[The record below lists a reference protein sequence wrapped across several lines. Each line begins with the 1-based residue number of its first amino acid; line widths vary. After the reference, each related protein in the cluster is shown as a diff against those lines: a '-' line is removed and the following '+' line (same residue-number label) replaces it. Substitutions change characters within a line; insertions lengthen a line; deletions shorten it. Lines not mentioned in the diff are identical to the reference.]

1 MKRSN
6 IIILSVLAAVVLT
19 VCGICIKQYYHYAVA
34 NFVSHDGEAHAYHVH
49 PEMAAD
55 SLMAE
60 MLEDYDMLSELAW
73 CLHCRYLKYKQPK
86 PGYYRF
92 AAKIGNSELIRRL
105 MLGEETPVRLSFTH
119 AIRTREQLAG
129 HLGKRLLVDSIEI
142 IQRLDNKEYMA
153 HFGLTPETAVC
164 MFIPNTYEVYWNIS
178 AEKLLERLEKEAN
191 KWWENQSNQ
200 LEKIGLSRHEVV
212 VLASIVEEE
221 TNKNEEKPTIAG
233 VYINRLKKDML
244 LQADP
249 TVKYAVGDFTIKRVM
264 YKHLQTES
272 PYNTYLNKGLP
283 PTAICLPE
291 LSSLKAVLNYQKHN
305 YMFFCAKE
313 DFSGYHNFATTPNEH
328 YRNAERYKN
337 ALNKL
342 GIK

>member
-1 MKRSN
+1 MKKQT
-6 IIILSVLAAVVLT
+6 IIILSIVALILISGI
-19 VCGICIKQYYHYAVA
+19 VCGFSLLNKKVRNNESVSLYIYPSENYEKVLEKLEKNGVIEKNERAFSIFSKVKKLENNIKSGHYVIEPKTSQVDLVRTLA
-34 NFVSHDGEAHAYHVH
+34 NGLQTPVKLVINKVRLKQDFAKKIANQ
-49 PEMAAD
+49 
-55 SLMAE
+55 L
-60 MLEDYDMLSELAW
+60 MLSENDILLAIDN
-73 CLHCRYLKYKQPK
+73 RE
-86 PGYYRF
+86 
-92 AAKIGNSELIRRL
+92 NSQNL
-105 MLGEETPVRLSFTH
+105 F
-119 AIRTREQLAG
+119 
-129 HLGKRLLVDSIEI
+129 
-142 IQRLDNKEYMA
+142 DNI
-153 HFGLTPETAVC
+153 VC
-164 MFIPNTYEVYWNIS
+164 NTYEVYWNIS

-283 PTAICLPE
+283 PTAICLPNV
-291 LSSLKAVLNYQKHN
+291 SSLKAVLNYQKHN

-313 DFSGYHNFATTPNEH
+313 DFSGYHNFARTPAEH

>member
-1 MKRSN
+1 MKKQT
-6 IIILSVLAAVVLT
+6 IIILSIVALILISGI
-19 VCGICIKQYYHYAVA
+19 VCGFSLLNKKVRNTESVSLYIYPSENYEKVLEKLEKNGVIEKNERAFSIFSKVKKLENNIKSGHYVIEPKTSQVDLVRTLA
-34 NFVSHDGEAHAYHVH
+34 NGLQTPVKLVINKVRLKQDFAKKIANQ
-49 PEMAAD
+49 
-55 SLMAE
+55 L
-60 MLEDYDMLSELAW
+60 MLSENDILLAIDN
-73 CLHCRYLKYKQPK
+73 RE
-86 PGYYRF
+86 
-92 AAKIGNSELIRRL
+92 NSQNL
-105 MLGEETPVRLSFTH
+105 F
-119 AIRTREQLAG
+119 
-129 HLGKRLLVDSIEI
+129 
-142 IQRLDNKEYMA
+142 DNI
-153 HFGLTPETAVC
+153 VC
-164 MFIPNTYEVYWNIS
+164 NTYEVYWNIS

-283 PTAICLPE
+283 PTAICLPNI
-291 LSSLKAVLNYQKHN
+291 SSLKAVLNYQKHN

-328 YRNAERYKN
+328 YRNAEKYKN

>member
-1 MKRSN
+1 MKKQT
-6 IIILSVLAAVVLT
+6 IIILSIVALILIIGIICGFSLLNKKVRNNESVSLYIYPSENYENVLEKLEKNGVIEKNERAFSIFSKVKKLENN
-19 VCGICIKQYYHYAVA
+19 IKSGHYVIEPKTSQVDLVRTLA
-34 NFVSHDGEAHAYHVH
+34 NGLQTPVKLVINKVRLKQDFAKKIANQ
-49 PEMAAD
+49 
-55 SLMAE
+55 L
-60 MLEDYDMLSELAW
+60 MLSENDILLAIDN
-73 CLHCRYLKYKQPK
+73 RE
-86 PGYYRF
+86 
-92 AAKIGNSELIRRL
+92 NSQNL
-105 MLGEETPVRLSFTH
+105 F
-119 AIRTREQLAG
+119 
-129 HLGKRLLVDSIEI
+129 
-142 IQRLDNKEYMA
+142 DNI
-153 HFGLTPETAVC
+153 VC
-164 MFIPNTYEVYWNIS
+164 NTYEVYWNIS

-272 PYNTYLNKGLP
+272 PYNTYINKGLP
-283 PTAICLPE
+283 PTAICLPNV
-291 LSSLKAVLNYQKHN
+291 SSLKAVLNYQKHN

-328 YRNAERYKN
+328 YRNAEKYKN

>member
-1 MKRSN
+1 MKKQT
-6 IIILSVLAAVVLT
+6 IIILSIVALILISGI
-19 VCGICIKQYYHYAVA
+19 VCGFSLLNKKVRNNESVSLYIYPSENYENVLEKLEKNGVIEKNERAFSIFSKVKKLENNIKSGHYVIEPKTSQVDLVRTLA
-34 NFVSHDGEAHAYHVH
+34 NGLQTPVKLVINKVRLKQDFAKKIANQ
-49 PEMAAD
+49 
-55 SLMAE
+55 L
-60 MLEDYDMLSELAW
+60 MLSENDILLAIDN
-73 CLHCRYLKYKQPK
+73 RE
-86 PGYYRF
+86 
-92 AAKIGNSELIRRL
+92 NSQNL
-105 MLGEETPVRLSFTH
+105 F
-119 AIRTREQLAG
+119 
-129 HLGKRLLVDSIEI
+129 
-142 IQRLDNKEYMA
+142 DNI
-153 HFGLTPETAVC
+153 VC
-164 MFIPNTYEVYWNIS
+164 NTYEVYWNIS

-283 PTAICLPE
+283 PTAICLPNV
-291 LSSLKAVLNYQKHN
+291 SSLKAVLNYEKHD

-328 YRNAERYKN
+328 YRNAEKYKN

>member
-1 MKRSN
+1 MKKQT
-6 IIILSVLAAVVLT
+6 IIILSIIALILISGI
-19 VCGICIKQYYHYAVA
+19 VCGFSLLNKKVKNNESVSLYIYPSENYEKVLEKLIEKGVIEKQEKAFSIFAKVKKLENNIKSGHYVIEPNTSQVDLVRTLA
-34 NFVSHDGEAHAYHVH
+34 NGLQTPVKLVINKARLKQDFAKKIANQ
-49 PEMAAD
+49 
-55 SLMAE
+55 L
-60 MLEDYDMLSELAW
+60 MLSENDILLAIDN
-73 CLHCRYLKYKQPK
+73 RE
-86 PGYYRF
+86 
-92 AAKIGNSELIRRL
+92 NSQNL
-105 MLGEETPVRLSFTH
+105 F
-119 AIRTREQLAG
+119 
-129 HLGKRLLVDSIEI
+129 
-142 IQRLDNKEYMA
+142 DNI
-153 HFGLTPETAVC
+153 VC
-164 MFIPNTYEVYWNIS
+164 NTYEVYWNIS
-178 AEKLLERLEKEAN
+178 VEKLLERLEKEAD
-191 KWWENQSNQ
+191 KWWEEQENQ

-291 LSSLKAVLNYQKHN
+291 ISSLKSVLNYQKHN
-305 YMFFCAKE
+305 YLFFCAKE
-313 DFSGYHNFATTPNEH
+313 DFSGYHNFAVTPNEH

>member
-1 MKRSN
+1 MKKQT
-6 IIILSVLAAVVLT
+6 IIILSIVAVILIIGIICGFSLLNKKVRNTESVSLYIYPSENYEKVLEKLEKNGVIEKNERAFSIFSKVKKLENN
-19 VCGICIKQYYHYAVA
+19 IKSGHYVIEPKTSQVDLVRTLANGLQTPVKLVINKVRLKEDFAKKVA
-34 NFVSHDGEAHAYHVH
+34 NQ
-49 PEMAAD
+49 
-55 SLMAE
+55 L
-60 MLEDYDMLSELAW
+60 MLSENDILLAIDN
-73 CLHCRYLKYKQPK
+73 RE
-86 PGYYRF
+86 
-92 AAKIGNSELIRRL
+92 NSQNL
-105 MLGEETPVRLSFTH
+105 F
-119 AIRTREQLAG
+119 
-129 HLGKRLLVDSIEI
+129 
-142 IQRLDNKEYMA
+142 DNI
-153 HFGLTPETAVC
+153 VC
-164 MFIPNTYEVYWNIS
+164 NTYEVYWNIS

-283 PTAICLPE
+283 PTAICLPNV
-291 LSSLKAVLNYQKHN
+291 SSLKAVLNYQKHN

-313 DFSGYHNFATTPNEH
+313 DFSGYHNFARTPAEH
-328 YRNAERYKN
+328 YRNAEKYKN

>member
-1 MKRSN
+1 MKKQT
-6 IIILSVLAAVVLT
+6 IIILAIVAVVLISVGAFGFSLLNKKVRNT
-19 VCGICIKQYYHYAVA
+19 QSVELYIYPSENYQTLLKKLEENGVIEKNERAFSIFSKVKKLENNIKSGHYVIEPKTSQVDLVRTLA
-34 NFVSHDGEAHAYHVH
+34 NGLQTPVKLVINKVRLKQDFAKKIANQ
-49 PEMAAD
+49 
-55 SLMAE
+55 L
-60 MLEDYDMLSELAW
+60 MLSENDILLAIDN
-73 CLHCRYLKYKQPK
+73 RE
-86 PGYYRF
+86 
-92 AAKIGNSELIRRL
+92 NSQNL
-105 MLGEETPVRLSFTH
+105 F
-119 AIRTREQLAG
+119 
-129 HLGKRLLVDSIEI
+129 
-142 IQRLDNKEYMA
+142 DNI
-153 HFGLTPETAVC
+153 VC
-164 MFIPNTYEVYWNIS
+164 NTYEVYWNIS

-283 PTAICLPE
+283 PTAICLPNV
-291 LSSLKAVLNYQKHN
+291 SSLKAVLNYQKHN

-313 DFSGYHNFATTPNEH
+313 DFSGYHNFAVTPNEH
-328 YRNAERYKN
+328 YRNADKYKN

>member
-1 MKRSN
+1 MKKQT
-6 IIILSVLAAVVLT
+6 IIILSIVAVILISGIICGFSLLNKKVRNNESVSLYIYPSENYEKVLEKLEKNGVIEKNERAFSIFSKVKKLENN
-19 VCGICIKQYYHYAVA
+19 IKSGHYVIEPKTSQVDLVRTLA
-34 NFVSHDGEAHAYHVH
+34 NGLQTPVKLVINKVRLKQDFAKKIANQ
-49 PEMAAD
+49 
-55 SLMAE
+55 L
-60 MLEDYDMLSELAW
+60 MLSENDILLAIDN
-73 CLHCRYLKYKQPK
+73 RE
-86 PGYYRF
+86 
-92 AAKIGNSELIRRL
+92 NSQNL
-105 MLGEETPVRLSFTH
+105 F
-119 AIRTREQLAG
+119 
-129 HLGKRLLVDSIEI
+129 
-142 IQRLDNKEYMA
+142 DNI
-153 HFGLTPETAVC
+153 VC
-164 MFIPNTYEVYWNIS
+164 NTYEVYWNIS

-233 VYINRLKKDML
+233 IYINRLKKDML

-283 PTAICLPE
+283 PTAICLPNV
-291 LSSLKAVLNYQKHN
+291 SSLKAVLNYQKHN

-328 YRNAERYKN
+328 YRNAEKYKN

>member
-1 MKRSN
+1 MKKQT
-6 IIILSVLAAVVLT
+6 IIILSIVALILISGIICGFSLLNKKVRNNESVSLYIYPSENYEKVLEKLEKNGVIEKNERAFSIFSKVKKLENN
-19 VCGICIKQYYHYAVA
+19 IKSGHYVIEPKTSQVDLVRTLA
-34 NFVSHDGEAHAYHVH
+34 NGLQTPVKLVINKVRLKQDFAKKIANQ
-49 PEMAAD
+49 
-55 SLMAE
+55 L
-60 MLEDYDMLSELAW
+60 MLSENDILLAIDN
-73 CLHCRYLKYKQPK
+73 RE
-86 PGYYRF
+86 
-92 AAKIGNSELIRRL
+92 NSQNL
-105 MLGEETPVRLSFTH
+105 F
-119 AIRTREQLAG
+119 
-129 HLGKRLLVDSIEI
+129 
-142 IQRLDNKEYMA
+142 DNI
-153 HFGLTPETAVC
+153 VC
-164 MFIPNTYEVYWNIS
+164 NTYEVYWNIS

-283 PTAICLPE
+283 PTAICLPNI
-291 LSSLKAVLNYQKHN
+291 SSLKAVLNYQKHN

-328 YRNAERYKN
+328 YRNAEKYKN

>member
-1 MKRSN
+1 MNKKL
-6 IIILSVLAAVVLT
+6 IIILAIIAVVLI
-19 VCGICIKQYYHYAVA
+19 CGIGFGFSLLNKKTFNKESVNLYIYP
-34 NFVSHDGEAHAYHVH
+34 GENYEKV
-49 PEMAAD
+49 
-55 SLMAE
+55 
-60 MLEDYDMLSELAW
+60 LEKLEKS
-73 CLHCRYLKYKQPK
+73 
-86 PGYYRF
+86 
-92 AAKIGNSELIRRL
+92 SV
-105 MLGEETPVRLSFTH
+105 LGEKRTAFEIFSKVKNLKNNVKSGHYLIKPNTSQKDLVRMLANGLQTPIKLVINKVRLKEDF
-119 AIRTREQLAG
+119 AKKVAEQLMITENDI
-129 HLGKRLLVDSIEI
+129 LLAI
-142 IQRLDNKEYMA
+142 DNEEN
-153 HFGLTPETAVC
+153 PENFFDRVVC
-164 MFIPNTYEVYWNIS
+164 NTYEVYWNIS
-178 AEKLLERLEKEAN
+178 AESLLERLEKEAD
-191 KWWENQSNQ
+191 KWWEKQENQ

-249 TVKYAVGDFTIKRVM
+249 TVKYAVGDFAIKRVM

-291 LSSLKAVLNYQKHN
+291 ISSLKSVLNYQKHN

-313 DFSGYHNFATTPNEH
+313 DFSGYHNFAVTPNEH

>member
-1 MKRSN
+1 MNKKLT
-6 IIILSVLAAVVLT
+6 IILAIIAVVLI
-19 VCGICIKQYYHYAVA
+19 CGIGFSFSLLNKKTFNKESVNLYIYPGENYEKVLEKLEKSSVLGEKRTAFEIFSKVKNLKNNVKSGHYLIKPNTSQKDLVRMLANGLQTPVKLVINKVRLKEDFAKKVA
-34 NFVSHDGEAHAYHVH
+34 EQ
-49 PEMAAD
+49 
-55 SLMAE
+55 LMITE
-60 MLEDYDMLSELAW
+60 NDILLA
-73 CLHCRYLKYKQPK
+73 
-86 PGYYRF
+86 
-92 AAKIGNSELIRRL
+92 INNEENSENFFDR
-105 MLGEETPVRLSFTH
+105 V
-119 AIRTREQLAG
+119 
-129 HLGKRLLVDSIEI
+129 
-142 IQRLDNKEYMA
+142 
-153 HFGLTPETAVC
+153 VC
-164 MFIPNTYEVYWNIS
+164 NTYEVYWNIS
-178 AEKLLERLEKEAN
+178 AESLLERLEKEAD
-191 KWWENQSNQ
+191 KWWKKQENQMK
-200 LEKIGLSRHEVV
+200 KIGLSRHEVV

-291 LSSLKAVLNYQKHN
+291 ISSLKSVLNYQKHN

-313 DFSGYHNFATTPNEH
+313 DFSGYHNFAVTPNEH

>member
-1 MKRSN
+1 MKKQT
-6 IIILSVLAAVVLT
+6 IIILSIVALILIIGIICGFSLLNKKVRNNESVSLYIYPSENYEKVLEKLEKNGVIEKNEKAFYIFSKVKKLENN
-19 VCGICIKQYYHYAVA
+19 IKSGHYVIEPKTSQVDLVRTLA
-34 NFVSHDGEAHAYHVH
+34 NGLQTPVKLVINKVRLKQDFAKKIANQ
-49 PEMAAD
+49 
-55 SLMAE
+55 L
-60 MLEDYDMLSELAW
+60 MLSENDILLAIDN
-73 CLHCRYLKYKQPK
+73 RE
-86 PGYYRF
+86 
-92 AAKIGNSELIRRL
+92 NSQNL
-105 MLGEETPVRLSFTH
+105 F
-119 AIRTREQLAG
+119 
-129 HLGKRLLVDSIEI
+129 
-142 IQRLDNKEYMA
+142 DNI
-153 HFGLTPETAVC
+153 VC
-164 MFIPNTYEVYWNIS
+164 NTYEVYWNIS
-178 AEKLLERLEKEAN
+178 AEKLLERLEKEAD
-191 KWWENQSNQ
+191 KWWENQEN
-200 LEKIGLSRHEVV
+200 LLKKTELSRHEVV

-272 PYNTYLNKGLP
+272 PYNTYINKGLP
-283 PTAICLPE
+283 PTAICLPNV
-291 LSSLKAVLNYQKHN
+291 SSLKAVLNYQKHN

-328 YRNAERYKN
+328 YRNAEKYKN

>member
-1 MKRSN
+1 MNKKL
-6 IIILSVLAAVVLT
+6 IIILAIVAVILISGIGFGFSLLNKKTFNKENVNLYIYPGENYEKVLEKLEKSSVLGEKRTAFEIFSKVKNLKNNVKSGHYVIEPNTSQKDLVRMLANGLQT
-19 VCGICIKQYYHYAVA
+19 PIKLVI
-34 NFVSHDGEAHAYHVH
+34 N
-49 PEMAAD
+49 
-55 SLMAE
+55 
-60 MLEDYDMLSELAW
+60 
-73 CLHCRYLKYKQPK
+73 K
-86 PGYYRF
+86 
-92 AAKIGNSELIRRL
+92 
-105 MLGEETPVRLSFTH
+105 VRLKEDF
-119 AIRTREQLAG
+119 AKKVAEQLMITENDI
-129 HLGKRLLVDSIEI
+129 LLAI
-142 IQRLDNKEYMA
+142 DNEEN
-153 HFGLTPETAVC
+153 PENFFDRVVC
-164 MFIPNTYEVYWNIS
+164 NTYEVYWNIS
-178 AEKLLERLEKEAN
+178 AESLLERLEKEAD
-191 KWWENQSNQ
+191 KWWESQENQMK
-200 LEKIGLSRHEVV
+200 KIGLSRHQIV

-249 TVKYAVGDFTIKRVM
+249 TVKYAVGDFAIKRVM

-291 LSSLKAVLNYQKHN
+291 ISSLKAVLNYQKHN

-313 DFSGYHNFATTPNEH
+313 DFSGYHNFAVTPNEH

>member
-1 MKRSN
+1 MKKQT
-6 IIILSVLAAVVLT
+6 IIILSIIALILIIGIICGFSLLNKKVRNNESVSLYIYPSENYEKVLEKLEKNGVLEKEET
-19 VCGICIKQYYHYAVA
+19 AFSIFSKVKNLENNVKSGHYVIEPNTSQVDLVRTLANGLQTPVKLVINKARLKQDFAKKIA
-34 NFVSHDGEAHAYHVH
+34 NQ
-49 PEMAAD
+49 
-55 SLMAE
+55 L
-60 MLEDYDMLSELAW
+60 MLSENDILLAIDN
-73 CLHCRYLKYKQPK
+73 RE
-86 PGYYRF
+86 
-92 AAKIGNSELIRRL
+92 NSQNL
-105 MLGEETPVRLSFTH
+105 F
-119 AIRTREQLAG
+119 
-129 HLGKRLLVDSIEI
+129 
-142 IQRLDNKEYMA
+142 DNI
-153 HFGLTPETAVC
+153 VC
-164 MFIPNTYEVYWNIS
+164 NTYEVYWNIS
-178 AEKLLERLEKEAN
+178 AEKLLERLEKEAD
-191 KWWENQSNQ
+191 KWWEEQENQ

-291 LSSLKAVLNYQKHN
+291 VSSLKAVLNYQKHN

-328 YRNAERYKN
+328 YRNAEKYKN

>member
-1 MKRSN
+1 MKKQT
-6 IIILSVLAAVVLT
+6 IIILSIVALILISGI
-19 VCGICIKQYYHYAVA
+19 VCGFSLLNKKVRNNESVSLYIYPSENYEKVLEKLEKNGVIEKNERAFSIFSKVKKLENNIKSGHYVIEPKTSQVDLVRTLA
-34 NFVSHDGEAHAYHVH
+34 NGLQTPVKLVINKVRLKQDFAKKIANQ
-49 PEMAAD
+49 
-55 SLMAE
+55 L
-60 MLEDYDMLSELAW
+60 MLSENDILLA
-73 CLHCRYLKYKQPK
+73 
-86 PGYYRF
+86 
-92 AAKIGNSELIRRL
+92 IDN
-105 MLGEETPVRLSFTH
+105 TT
-119 AIRTREQLAG
+119 
-129 HLGKRLLVDSIEI
+129 DS
-142 IQRLDNKEYMA
+142 QNFFDR
-153 HFGLTPETAVC
+153 VV
-164 MFIPNTYEVYWNIS
+164 PNTYEVYWNIS

-283 PTAICLPE
+283 PTAICLPNV
-291 LSSLKAVLNYQKHN
+291 SSLKAVLNYQKHN

-328 YRNAERYKN
+328 YRNAEKYKN

>member
-1 MKRSN
+1 MKKQT
-6 IIILSVLAAVVLT
+6 IIILSIVAVVLISVGAFGFSLLNKKVRNT
-19 VCGICIKQYYHYAVA
+19 QSVELYIYPSENYQTLLKKLEENGVLEKEETAFEIFSKVKNLKNNVKSGHYVIEPNTTQKDLVRMLANGLQTPVKLVINKVRLKQDFAKKIA
-34 NFVSHDGEAHAYHVH
+34 NQ
-49 PEMAAD
+49 
-55 SLMAE
+55 L
-60 MLEDYDMLSELAW
+60 MLSENDILLAIDN
-73 CLHCRYLKYKQPK
+73 RE
-86 PGYYRF
+86 
-92 AAKIGNSELIRRL
+92 NSQNL
-105 MLGEETPVRLSFTH
+105 F
-119 AIRTREQLAG
+119 
-129 HLGKRLLVDSIEI
+129 
-142 IQRLDNKEYMA
+142 DNI
-153 HFGLTPETAVC
+153 VC
-164 MFIPNTYEVYWNIS
+164 NTYEVYWNIS

-233 VYINRLKKDML
+233 VYINRLNKDML

-272 PYNTYLNKGLP
+272 PYNTYINKGLP
-283 PTAICLPE
+283 PTAICLPNV
-291 LSSLKAVLNYQKHN
+291 SSLKAVLNYQKHN

>member
-1 MKRSN
+1 MKKQT
-6 IIILSVLAAVVLT
+6 IIILSIVALILIIGIICGFSLLNKKVRNNESVSLYIYPSENYEKVLEKLEKNGVIEKKERAFSIFSKVKKLENN
-19 VCGICIKQYYHYAVA
+19 IKSGHYVIEPKTSQVDLVRTLA
-34 NFVSHDGEAHAYHVH
+34 NGLQTPVKLVINKVRLKQDFANKIANQ
-49 PEMAAD
+49 
-55 SLMAE
+55 L
-60 MLEDYDMLSELAW
+60 MLSENDILLAIDN
-73 CLHCRYLKYKQPK
+73 RE
-86 PGYYRF
+86 
-92 AAKIGNSELIRRL
+92 NSQNL
-105 MLGEETPVRLSFTH
+105 F
-119 AIRTREQLAG
+119 
-129 HLGKRLLVDSIEI
+129 
-142 IQRLDNKEYMA
+142 DNI
-153 HFGLTPETAVC
+153 VC
-164 MFIPNTYEVYWNIS
+164 NTYEVYWNIS

-191 KWWENQSNQ
+191 KWWKNQSNQ

-337 ALNKL
+337 ALNKSFFSTYAL
-342 GIK
+342 DNSILVL

>member
-1 MKRSN
+1 MNKKT
-6 IIILSVLAAVVLT
+6 IIILAIVAVVLISVGAFGFSLLNKKVRNT
-19 VCGICIKQYYHYAVA
+19 QSVELYIYPSENYQTLLKKLEENGVLEKEETAFSIFAKVKKLENNVKSGHYVIEPNTSQVDLVRTLANGLQTPVKLVINKARLKQDFAKKIA
-34 NFVSHDGEAHAYHVH
+34 NQ
-49 PEMAAD
+49 
-55 SLMAE
+55 L
-60 MLEDYDMLSELAW
+60 MLSENDILLAIDN
-73 CLHCRYLKYKQPK
+73 RE
-86 PGYYRF
+86 
-92 AAKIGNSELIRRL
+92 NSQNL
-105 MLGEETPVRLSFTH
+105 F
-119 AIRTREQLAG
+119 
-129 HLGKRLLVDSIEI
+129 
-142 IQRLDNKEYMA
+142 DNI
-153 HFGLTPETAVC
+153 VC
-164 MFIPNTYEVYWNIS
+164 NTYEVYWNIS
-178 AEKLLERLEKEAN
+178 AEKLLERLEKEAD
-191 KWWENQSNQ
+191 KWWEKQENQ

-249 TVKYAVGDFTIKRVM
+249 TVKYAVGDFAIKRVM

-283 PTAICLPE
+283 PTAICLPNV
-291 LSSLKAVLNYQKHN
+291 SSLKSVLNYQKHD
-305 YMFFCAKE
+305 YIFFCAKE

>member
-1 MKRSN
+1 MKKQT
-6 IIILSVLAAVVLT
+6 IIILSIIALILIIGIICGFSLLNKKVRNNESVSLYIYPSENYENVLEKLEKNGVIEKNERAFSIFSKVKKLENN
-19 VCGICIKQYYHYAVA
+19 IKSGHYVIEPKTSQVDLVRTLA
-34 NFVSHDGEAHAYHVH
+34 NGLQTPVKLVINKVRLKQDFAKKIANQ
-49 PEMAAD
+49 
-55 SLMAE
+55 L
-60 MLEDYDMLSELAW
+60 MLSENDILLAIDN
-73 CLHCRYLKYKQPK
+73 RE
-86 PGYYRF
+86 
-92 AAKIGNSELIRRL
+92 NSQNI
-105 MLGEETPVRLSFTH
+105 F
-119 AIRTREQLAG
+119 
-129 HLGKRLLVDSIEI
+129 
-142 IQRLDNKEYMA
+142 DNI
-153 HFGLTPETAVC
+153 VC
-164 MFIPNTYEVYWNIS
+164 NTYEVYWNIS

-272 PYNTYLNKGLP
+272 PYNTYINKGLP
-283 PTAICLPE
+283 PTAICLPNV
-291 LSSLKAVLNYQKHN
+291 SSLKAVLNYQKHN

-328 YRNAERYKN
+328 YRNAEKYKN

>member
-1 MKRSN
+1 MNKKL
-6 IIILSVLAAVVLT
+6 IIILAIVAVVLI
-19 VCGICIKQYYHYAVA
+19 CGIGFSFSLLNKKTFNKESVNLYIYPGENYEKVLEKLEKSSVLGEKRTAFEIFSKVKNLKNNVKSGHYLIKPNTSQKDLVRMLANGLQTPVKLVINKVRLKEDFAKKVA
-34 NFVSHDGEAHAYHVH
+34 EQ
-49 PEMAAD
+49 
-55 SLMAE
+55 LMITE
-60 MLEDYDMLSELAW
+60 NDILLA
-73 CLHCRYLKYKQPK
+73 
-86 PGYYRF
+86 
-92 AAKIGNSELIRRL
+92 INNEENSENFFDK
-105 MLGEETPVRLSFTH
+105 V
-119 AIRTREQLAG
+119 
-129 HLGKRLLVDSIEI
+129 
-142 IQRLDNKEYMA
+142 
-153 HFGLTPETAVC
+153 VC
-164 MFIPNTYEVYWNIS
+164 NTYEVYWNIS
-178 AEKLLERLEKEAN
+178 AESLLERLEKEAD
-191 KWWENQSNQ
+191 KWWESQENQMK
-200 LEKIGLSRHEVV
+200 KIGLSRHEVV

-291 LSSLKAVLNYQKHN
+291 ISSLKSVLNYQKHN

-313 DFSGYHNFATTPNEH
+313 DFSGYHNFAVTPNEH

>member
-1 MKRSN
+1 MKKQT
-6 IIILSVLAAVVLT
+6 IIILSIIALILISGI
-19 VCGICIKQYYHYAVA
+19 VCGFSLLNKKVRNNESVSLYIYPSENYENVLEKLEKNGVIEKNERAFSIFSKVKKLENNIKSGHYVIEPKTSQVDLVRTLA
-34 NFVSHDGEAHAYHVH
+34 NGLQTPVKLVINKVRLKQDFAKKIANQ
-49 PEMAAD
+49 
-55 SLMAE
+55 L
-60 MLEDYDMLSELAW
+60 MLSENDILLAIDN
-73 CLHCRYLKYKQPK
+73 RE
-86 PGYYRF
+86 
-92 AAKIGNSELIRRL
+92 NSQNL
-105 MLGEETPVRLSFTH
+105 F
-119 AIRTREQLAG
+119 
-129 HLGKRLLVDSIEI
+129 
-142 IQRLDNKEYMA
+142 DNI
-153 HFGLTPETAVC
+153 VC
-164 MFIPNTYEVYWNIS
+164 NTYEVYWNIS

-283 PTAICLPE
+283 PTAICLPNV
-291 LSSLKAVLNYQKHN
+291 SSLKAVLNYQKHN

-328 YRNAERYKN
+328 YRNAEKYKN

>member
-1 MKRSN
+1 M
-6 IIILSVLAAVVLT
+6 LANGLQT
-19 VCGICIKQYYHYAVA
+19 PIKLVI
-34 NFVSHDGEAHAYHVH
+34 N
-49 PEMAAD
+49 
-55 SLMAE
+55 
-60 MLEDYDMLSELAW
+60 
-73 CLHCRYLKYKQPK
+73 K
-86 PGYYRF
+86 
-92 AAKIGNSELIRRL
+92 
-105 MLGEETPVRLSFTH
+105 VRLKEDF
-119 AIRTREQLAG
+119 AKKVAEQLMITENDI
-129 HLGKRLLVDSIEI
+129 LLAINNEE
-142 IQRLDNKEYMA
+142 N
-153 HFGLTPETAVC
+153 PENFFDKVVC
-164 MFIPNTYEVYWNIS
+164 NTYEVYWNIS
-178 AEKLLERLEKEAN
+178 AESLLERLEKEAD
-191 KWWENQSNQ
+191 KWWESQENQMK
-200 LEKIGLSRHEVV
+200 KIGLSRHQIV

-272 PYNTYLNKGLP
+272 PYNTYINKGLP

-291 LSSLKAVLNYQKHN
+291 ISSLKAVLNYQKHN

-313 DFSGYHNFATTPNEH
+313 DFSGYHNFAVTPNEH
-328 YRNAERYKN
+328 YRNAEKYKN

>member
-1 MKRSN
+1 MKKQT
-6 IIILSVLAAVVLT
+6 IIILSIVALILISGI
-19 VCGICIKQYYHYAVA
+19 VCGFSLLNKKVRNNESVSLYIYPSENYEKVLEKLEKNGVIEKNERAFSIFSKVKKLENNIKSGHYVIEPKTSQVDLVRTLA
-34 NFVSHDGEAHAYHVH
+34 NGLQTPVKLVINKVRLKQDFAKKIANQ
-49 PEMAAD
+49 
-55 SLMAE
+55 L
-60 MLEDYDMLSELAW
+60 MLSENDILLAIDN
-73 CLHCRYLKYKQPK
+73 RE
-86 PGYYRF
+86 
-92 AAKIGNSELIRRL
+92 NSQNL
-105 MLGEETPVRLSFTH
+105 F
-119 AIRTREQLAG
+119 
-129 HLGKRLLVDSIEI
+129 
-142 IQRLDNKEYMA
+142 DNI
-153 HFGLTPETAVC
+153 VC
-164 MFIPNTYEVYWNIS
+164 NTYEVYWNIS
-178 AEKLLERLEKEAN
+178 AEKLLERLEKEAD

-328 YRNAERYKN
+328 YRNAEKYKN

>member
-1 MKRSN
+1 MNKKLT
-6 IIILSVLAAVVLT
+6 IILAIIAVVLI
-19 VCGICIKQYYHYAVA
+19 CGIGFGFSLLNKKVRNNESVSLYIYPSENYEKVLEKLEKNGVIEKEETAFSIFSKIKNLENNVKSGHYVIEPKTSQVDLVRTLA
-34 NFVSHDGEAHAYHVH
+34 NGLQTPVKLVINKVRLKQDFAKKIANQ
-49 PEMAAD
+49 
-55 SLMAE
+55 L
-60 MLEDYDMLSELAW
+60 MLSENDILLAIDN
-73 CLHCRYLKYKQPK
+73 RE
-86 PGYYRF
+86 
-92 AAKIGNSELIRRL
+92 NSKNFFDR
-105 MLGEETPVRLSFTH
+105 V
-119 AIRTREQLAG
+119 
-129 HLGKRLLVDSIEI
+129 
-142 IQRLDNKEYMA
+142 
-153 HFGLTPETAVC
+153 VC
-164 MFIPNTYEVYWNIS
+164 NTYEVYWNIS
-178 AEKLLERLEKEAN
+178 AEGLIERLEKEAD
-191 KWWENQSNQ
+191 KWWESQENQMK
-200 LEKIGLSRHEVV
+200 KIGLSRHQIV

-233 VYINRLKKDML
+233 VYINRLEKDML

-283 PTAICLPE
+283 PTAICLPNV
-291 LSSLKAVLNYQKHN
+291 SSLKAVLNYQKHN

-313 DFSGYHNFATTPNEH
+313 DFSGYHNFAVTPNEH

>member
-1 MKRSN
+1 MKKQT
-6 IIILSVLAAVVLT
+6 IIILSIVALILIIGIICGFSLLNKKVRNNESVSLYIYPSENYEKVLEKLEKNGVLEKEET
-19 VCGICIKQYYHYAVA
+19 AFSIFSKVKNLENNVKSGHYIIEPNSTQKDLVRTLANGLQTPVKLVINKVRLKQDFAKKIA
-34 NFVSHDGEAHAYHVH
+34 NQ
-49 PEMAAD
+49 
-55 SLMAE
+55 L
-60 MLEDYDMLSELAW
+60 MLSENDILLAIDN
-73 CLHCRYLKYKQPK
+73 RE
-86 PGYYRF
+86 
-92 AAKIGNSELIRRL
+92 NSQNL
-105 MLGEETPVRLSFTH
+105 F
-119 AIRTREQLAG
+119 
-129 HLGKRLLVDSIEI
+129 
-142 IQRLDNKEYMA
+142 DNI
-153 HFGLTPETAVC
+153 VC
-164 MFIPNTYEVYWNIS
+164 NTYEVYWNIS
-178 AEKLLERLEKEAN
+178 AEKLLERLEKEAD

-200 LEKIGLSRHEVV
+200 LEKTGFTRHEVV

-291 LSSLKAVLNYQKHN
+291 ISSLKSVLNYQKHN
-305 YMFFCAKE
+305 YIFFCAKE

-328 YRNAERYKN
+328 YRNAEKYKN
-337 ALNKL
+337 ALNKM

>member
-1 MKRSN
+1 MNLYIYPGENYEKVLEKLEKS
-6 IIILSVLAAVVLT
+6 SVLEEKRTAFEIFSKVKNLKNN
-19 VCGICIKQYYHYAVA
+19 IKSGHYVIEPNTSQKNLVRMLA
-34 NFVSHDGEAHAYHVH
+34 NG
-49 PEMAAD
+49 
-55 SLMAE
+55 L
-60 MLEDYDMLSELAW
+60 
-73 CLHCRYLKYKQPK
+73 Q
-86 PGYYRF
+86 
-92 AAKIGNSELIRRL
+92 
-105 MLGEETPVRLSFTH
+105 TPIKLVINKVRLKEDF
-119 AIRTREQLAG
+119 AKKVAEQLMITENDI
-129 HLGKRLLVDSIEI
+129 LLAINNEE
-142 IQRLDNKEYMA
+142 N
-153 HFGLTPETAVC
+153 PENFFDKVVC
-164 MFIPNTYEVYWNIS
+164 NTYEVYWNIS
-178 AEKLLERLEKEAN
+178 AESLLERLEKEAD
-191 KWWENQSNQ
+191 KWWESQENQMK
-200 LEKIGLSRHEVV
+200 KIGLSRHQIV

-272 PYNTYLNKGLP
+272 PYNTYINKGLP

-291 LSSLKAVLNYQKHN
+291 ISSLKAVLNYQKHN

-313 DFSGYHNFATTPNEH
+313 DFSGYHNFAVTPNEH
-328 YRNAERYKN
+328 YRNAEKYKN

>member
-1 MKRSN
+1 MKKQT
-6 IIILSVLAAVVLT
+6 IIILSIVAIILIIGI
-19 VCGICIKQYYHYAVA
+19 VCGFSLLNKKVKNNESVSLYIYPSENYENVLEKLEKNGVIEKNERAFSIFSKVKKIENNIKSGHYVIEPKTSQVDLVRTLA
-34 NFVSHDGEAHAYHVH
+34 NGLQTPVKLVINKVRLKQDFAKKIANQ
-49 PEMAAD
+49 
-55 SLMAE
+55 L
-60 MLEDYDMLSELAW
+60 MLSENDILLAIDN
-73 CLHCRYLKYKQPK
+73 RE
-86 PGYYRF
+86 
-92 AAKIGNSELIRRL
+92 NSQNL
-105 MLGEETPVRLSFTH
+105 F
-119 AIRTREQLAG
+119 
-129 HLGKRLLVDSIEI
+129 
-142 IQRLDNKEYMA
+142 DNI
-153 HFGLTPETAVC
+153 VC
-164 MFIPNTYEVYWNIS
+164 NTYEVYWNIS

-272 PYNTYLNKGLP
+272 PYNTYINKGLP
-283 PTAICLPE
+283 PTAICLPNV
-291 LSSLKAVLNYQKHN
+291 SSLKAVLNYQKHN

>member
-1 MKRSN
+1 MKKQT
-6 IIILSVLAAVVLT
+6 IIILSIVALILIIGIICGFSLLNKKVRNNESVSLYIYPSENYENVLEKLEKNGVIEKNERAFSIFSKVKKLENN
-19 VCGICIKQYYHYAVA
+19 IKSGHYVIEPKTSQVDLVRTLA
-34 NFVSHDGEAHAYHVH
+34 NGLQTPVKLVINKVRLKQDFAKKIANQ
-49 PEMAAD
+49 
-55 SLMAE
+55 L
-60 MLEDYDMLSELAW
+60 MLSENDILLAIDN
-73 CLHCRYLKYKQPK
+73 RE
-86 PGYYRF
+86 
-92 AAKIGNSELIRRL
+92 NSQNL
-105 MLGEETPVRLSFTH
+105 F
-119 AIRTREQLAG
+119 
-129 HLGKRLLVDSIEI
+129 
-142 IQRLDNKEYMA
+142 DNI
-153 HFGLTPETAVC
+153 VC
-164 MFIPNTYEVYWNIS
+164 NTYEVYWNIS

-272 PYNTYLNKGLP
+272 PYNTYINKGLP
-283 PTAICLPE
+283 PTAICLPNV
-291 LSSLKAVLNYQKHN
+291 SSLKAVLNYQKHD

-328 YRNAERYKN
+328 YRNAEKYKN

>member
-1 MKRSN
+1 MKKQT
-6 IIILSVLAAVVLT
+6 IIILSIVAVILIIGIICGFSLLNKKVRNNESVSLYIYPSENYEKVLEKLEKNGVIEKNERAFSIFSKVKKLENN
-19 VCGICIKQYYHYAVA
+19 IKSGHYVIEPKTSQVDLVRTLA
-34 NFVSHDGEAHAYHVH
+34 NGLQTPVKLVINKVRLKQDFAKKIANQ
-49 PEMAAD
+49 
-55 SLMAE
+55 L
-60 MLEDYDMLSELAW
+60 MLSENDILLAIDN
-73 CLHCRYLKYKQPK
+73 RE
-86 PGYYRF
+86 
-92 AAKIGNSELIRRL
+92 NSQNL
-105 MLGEETPVRLSFTH
+105 F
-119 AIRTREQLAG
+119 
-129 HLGKRLLVDSIEI
+129 
-142 IQRLDNKEYMA
+142 DNI
-153 HFGLTPETAVC
+153 VC
-164 MFIPNTYEVYWNIS
+164 NTYEVYWNIS

-283 PTAICLPE
+283 PTAICLPNV
-291 LSSLKAVLNYQKHN
+291 SSLKAVLNYQKHN

-328 YRNAERYKN
+328 YRNAEKYKN

>member
-1 MKRSN
+1 MKKQT
-6 IIILSVLAAVVLT
+6 IIILSIVALILISGI
-19 VCGICIKQYYHYAVA
+19 VCGFSLLNKKVRNNESVSLYIYPSENYENVLEKLEKNGVIEKNERAFSIFSKVKKLENNIKSGHYVIEPKTSQVDLVRTLA
-34 NFVSHDGEAHAYHVH
+34 NGLQTPVKLVINKVRLKQDFAKKIANQ
-49 PEMAAD
+49 
-55 SLMAE
+55 L
-60 MLEDYDMLSELAW
+60 MLSENDILLAIDN
-73 CLHCRYLKYKQPK
+73 RE
-86 PGYYRF
+86 
-92 AAKIGNSELIRRL
+92 NSQNL
-105 MLGEETPVRLSFTH
+105 F
-119 AIRTREQLAG
+119 
-129 HLGKRLLVDSIEI
+129 
-142 IQRLDNKEYMA
+142 DNI
-153 HFGLTPETAVC
+153 VC
-164 MFIPNTYEVYWNIS
+164 NTYEVYWNIS

>member
-1 MKRSN
+1 MKKQT
-6 IIILSVLAAVVLT
+6 IIILSIVAVILIIGIICGFSLLNKKVRNNESVSLYIYPSENYEKVLEKLEKNGVIEKNERAFSIFSKVKKLENN
-19 VCGICIKQYYHYAVA
+19 IKSGHYVIEPKTSQVDLVRTLA
-34 NFVSHDGEAHAYHVH
+34 NGLQTPVKLVINKVRLKQDFAKKIANQ
-49 PEMAAD
+49 
-55 SLMAE
+55 L
-60 MLEDYDMLSELAW
+60 MLSENDILLAIDN
-73 CLHCRYLKYKQPK
+73 RE
-86 PGYYRF
+86 
-92 AAKIGNSELIRRL
+92 NSQNL
-105 MLGEETPVRLSFTH
+105 F
-119 AIRTREQLAG
+119 
-129 HLGKRLLVDSIEI
+129 
-142 IQRLDNKEYMA
+142 DNI
-153 HFGLTPETAVC
+153 VC
-164 MFIPNTYEVYWNIS
+164 NTYEVYWNIS

-272 PYNTYLNKGLP
+272 PYNTYINKGLP
-283 PTAICLPE
+283 PTAICLPNV
-291 LSSLKAVLNYQKHN
+291 SSLKAVLNYQKHN

-328 YRNAERYKN
+328 YRNAEKYKN

>member
-1 MKRSN
+1 MKKQT
-6 IIILSVLAAVVLT
+6 IIILSIVAVILIIGIICGFSLLNKKVRNNESVSLYIYPSENYEKVLEKLEKNGVIEKNERAFSIFSKVKKLENN
-19 VCGICIKQYYHYAVA
+19 IKSGHYVIEPKTSQVDLVRTLA
-34 NFVSHDGEAHAYHVH
+34 NGLQTPVKLVINKVRLKQDFAKKIANQ
-49 PEMAAD
+49 
-55 SLMAE
+55 L
-60 MLEDYDMLSELAW
+60 MLSENDILLAIDN
-73 CLHCRYLKYKQPK
+73 RE
-86 PGYYRF
+86 
-92 AAKIGNSELIRRL
+92 NSQNL
-105 MLGEETPVRLSFTH
+105 F
-119 AIRTREQLAG
+119 
-129 HLGKRLLVDSIEI
+129 
-142 IQRLDNKEYMA
+142 DNI
-153 HFGLTPETAVC
+153 VC
-164 MFIPNTYEVYWNIS
+164 NTYEVYWNIS

-291 LSSLKAVLNYQKHN
+291 ISSLKAVLNYQKHN

>member
-1 MKRSN
+1 MKKQT
-6 IIILSVLAAVVLT
+6 IIILSIIAVILISVI
-19 VCGICIKQYYHYAVA
+19 VCGFSLLNKKVRNNESVSLYIYPSENYEKVLEKLIENGVIEKNERAFSIFSKVKKLENNIKSGHYVIEPKTSQVDLVRTLA
-34 NFVSHDGEAHAYHVH
+34 NGLQTPVKLVINKVRLKQDFAKKIANQ
-49 PEMAAD
+49 
-55 SLMAE
+55 L
-60 MLEDYDMLSELAW
+60 MLSENDILLAIDN
-73 CLHCRYLKYKQPK
+73 RE
-86 PGYYRF
+86 
-92 AAKIGNSELIRRL
+92 NSQNL
-105 MLGEETPVRLSFTH
+105 F
-119 AIRTREQLAG
+119 
-129 HLGKRLLVDSIEI
+129 
-142 IQRLDNKEYMA
+142 DNI
-153 HFGLTPETAVC
+153 VC
-164 MFIPNTYEVYWNIS
+164 NTYEVYWNIS
-178 AEKLLERLEKEAN
+178 AEKLLERLEKEAD

-291 LSSLKAVLNYQKHN
+291 ISSLKAVLNYQKHN